1 MAEYVKP
8 SVAEKRLGVTR
19 ATLKKWVKKGY
30 ISCIRPGGKG
40 QRLYDLSSVVSG
52 AFVDGE
58 APTAV
63 APSLAAV
70 KAIYAR
76 VSTRKQAPDLKTQIE
91 TLKQKYPVHEVF
103 SDIASGLNFKR
114 KGLRSLLQLSFAG
127 RLQVVRVAYKDRLC
141 LFAYDLVEHVFSSHG
156 TKISVETDDQHAPEE
171 ELAADVVSIITVFG
185 ARLYGAR
192 SGASRRRKQAAK
204 DGETVAGREDGGGN
218 KDSVQEKNAF
228 DWAAENVQDLNEAD
242 LGTEEGAEAMLFGR
256 SRRVQRDGPTNKRRK
271 TEKRHPAEDVDAKG
285 SGAGV
290 GGGQV

>member
-19 ATLKKWVKKGY
+19 ATLKKWVKLGY

-40 QRLYDLSSVVSG
+40 QRLFDLSSVVSG
-52 AFVDGE
+52 AFVDGAANT
-58 APTAV
+58 APPPRLT
-63 APSLAAV
+63 PV

-91 TLKQKYPVHEVF
+91 ALKQKYPDHDVF
-103 SDIASGLNFKR
+103 SDVASGLNFKR

-141 LFAYDLVEHVFSSHG
+141 RFAYDLVEHVFSSHG

-192 SGASRRRKQAAK
+192 SGASRRRKQAAQ
-204 DGETVAGREDGGGN
+204 DGGATGREGGGGE
-218 KDSVQEKNAF
+218 KGAVQEKNSL
-228 DWAAENVQDLNEAD
+228 DWAAENVQDLDEAD
-242 LGTEEGAEAMLFGR
+242 LGAGEGAEALLFGR
-256 SRRVQRDGPTNKRRK
+256 ASGVQQDGRARKRRRA
-271 TEKRHPAEDVDAKG
+271 EKRDQAPDKDS
-285 SGAGV
+285 SGAGPSV